1 MNEKEEMKTEPD
13 QEPEWLMGNQINEL
27 AFCRVFLEE
36 HPMICI
42 NETFFTT
49 DGRVTDENK
58 LKREILSWISPYV
71 FTGIPKKLTNLLD
84 TMRVLAYSEPL
95 PTYMDRIFLA
105 NGTYYLSGD
114 FEEGKDF
121 CVNRLPVAYNPDAP
135 EPALWLKF
143 LNQLLYPEDIPTLQ
157 EYMGYCLIPITK
169 AQQML
174 FLVGKGGEGKSRVGL
189 VMRALLGTNMAN
201 GSIQKVETNPFAR
214 ADLEHYLV
222 MVDDDMKLEA
232 LPQTNY
238 IKTIVTAEQ
247 PLDLERKGKQSYQG
261 CLYSRFLVFGNGVM
275 KSLYDRSEGFFR
287 RQLILSVKEKE
298 KDRYDDPYLAE
309 KMCREA
315 EGILLWALEGLRRL
329 INQNFHFTVS
339 QRTMDNRENAIR
351 DGNNIVEFLE
361 SEGYF
366 RFKADAQISSK
377 DFYAIYE
384 EWCHDNAEKPLVAK
398 SFSSYL
404 IQHQKEYNLE
414 YNNKIVNCSKRRV
427 WGFWGVEPLIQV
439 FP

>member
-1 MNEKEEMKTEPD
+1 MKDTYPENIF
-13 QEPEWLMGNQINEL
+13 EPEWLMGDKINEL
-27 AFCRVFLEE
+27 QFCKSFLEI

-42 NETFFTT
+42 NGTFFTA

-58 LKREILSWISPYV
+58 LKKQILSWIEPYV
-71 FTGIPKKLTNLLD
+71 FTGIPKKLTSLLD

-95 PTYMDRIFLA
+95 PTYTDRIFLA
-105 NGTYYLSGD
+105 NGTYYLSGE
-114 FEEGKDF
+114 FEEYKDF
-121 CVNRLPVAYNPDAP
+121 CVNRLPVAYNPEASAP
-135 EPALWLKF
+135 VQWLNF
-143 LNQLLYPEDIPTLQ
+143 LDQLLYPEDIPTLQ
-157 EYMGYCLIPITK
+157 EYMGYCLIPSTK
-169 AQQML
+169 GQQML

-189 VMRALLGTNMAN
+189 VMRSLLGDNLGN
-201 GSIQKVETNPFAR
+201 GSIQKVEINPFAR
-214 ADLEHYLV
+214 ADLEHLLV

-261 CLYSRFLVFGNGVM
+261 WLYARFMVFGNGVM

-287 RQLILSVKEKE
+287 RQLILSVRERDKN
-298 KDRYDDPYLAE
+298 RTDDPYLAE
-309 KMCREA
+309 KMCAEA
-315 EGILLWALEGLRRL
+315 EGILLWALEGLKRL
-329 INQNFHFTVS
+329 IDQNFHFTVS
-339 QRTMDNRENAIR
+339 ERTKANRENAIR
-351 DGNNIVEFLE
+351 DGNNIVEFME

-366 RFKADAQISSK
+366 RFKADSQISSK

-384 EWCHDNAEKPLVAK
+384 IWCHDNAEKPLVAK

-404 IQHQKEYNLE
+404 IQHEKDYNLE
-414 YNNKIVNCSKRRV
+414 YNNNVLNREKRRV
-427 WGFWGVEPLIQV
+427 WGFWGIEPLIKV

>member
-1 MNEKEEMKTEPD
+1 MTEICDGP
-13 QEPEWLMGNQINEL
+13 QWLMGDKINEV
-27 AFCRVFLEE
+27 AFCEAFLEQ

-42 NETFFTT
+42 HGIFFTA

-71 FTGIPKKLTNLLD
+71 FRGIPNKLTNLLD

-95 PTYMDRIFLA
+95 PNYMDRIFLA
-105 NGTYYLSGD
+105 NGTYYLSGE
-114 FEEGKDF
+114 FEEEKAF
-121 CVNRLPVAYNPDAP
+121 CVNRLPVAYNPNAP
-135 EPALWLKF
+135 QPAQWLEF
-143 LNQLLYPEDIPTLQ
+143 LNQLLHPEDILTLQ
-157 EYMGYCLIPITK
+157 EYMGYCLIPSTK

-189 VMRALLGTNMAN
+189 VMRALLGDNMGN
-201 GSIQKVETNPFAR
+201 GSIQKVELSPFAR
-214 ADLEHYLV
+214 ADLEHLLV

-247 PLDLERKGKQSYQG
+247 PLDLEKKGKQSYQG
-261 CLYSRFLVFGNGVM
+261 WLYSRFLVFGNGVM

-287 RQLILSVKEKE
+287 RQLILSVKER
-298 KDRYDDPYLAE
+298 DQNRQDDPFLGE
-309 KMCREA
+309 KLCREA

-329 INQNFHFTVS
+329 VDQNFHFTVS
-339 QRTMDNRENAIR
+339 ERTLSNRENAIR

-366 RFKADAQISSK
+366 RFKADAGITSK

-384 EWCHDNAEKPLVAK
+384 EWCQDNAEKALVAK

-414 YNNKIVNCSKRRV
+414 YSNSVRNQQNRRV
-427 WGFWGVEPLIQV
+427 WGFWGIEPLIKV
-439 FP
+439 FS